1 MKYTTPVFRS
11 LLLLI
16 SLMVLGGVA
25 SAQSPDP
32 TSLTFNDT
40 DGRRV
45 TFTIFGTIVYPRQ
58 NNVVSRGYEVVYDA
72 DSRAFYLNSSFNSGI
87 VPVSLSADQP
97 DEHVLSKVE
106 RVYVR
111 AVVRTA
117 DGKLTITHRYIWR
130 GGSSKIDAVVT
141 VKNNT
146 GFPLKLNEVS
156 ILTPPRGSTPGKSS
170 NPATP
175 STPGRSS
182 NPATPSTRTTSTQF
196 ACPCMPALP
205 FDGSE
210 VDSTIVTIPP
220 DQEEYV
226 KTTASYPEEPL
237 QPDSSVD
244 VPGCEPMPGE
254 VSLSFDC

>member
-1 MKYTTPVFRS
+1 MKYTTPVFRP

-25 SAQSPDP
+25 SAQSSDP

-45 TFTIFGTIVYPRQ
+45 TFNIFGTIVYPRQ
-58 NNVVSRGYEVVYDA
+58 NNVVSRGYEVVYGD

-97 DEHVLSKVE
+97 DEHTLSSVE

-117 DGKLTITHRYIWR
+117 DDRLTITHRYIWR

-156 ILTPPRGSTPGKSS
+156 ILTPHR
-170 NPATP
+170 P

-182 NPATPSTRTTSTQF
+182 KTAAPSTQSATTLYS
-196 ACPCMPALP
+196 CPCLPALP

-210 VDSTIVTIPP
+210 VESSTVTIPP
-220 DQEEYV
+220 DMTYV

-237 QPDSSVD
+237 QPNSSVD

-254 VSLSFDC
+254 FLVASDC

>member
-1 MKYTTPVFRS
+1 MKFTTLVFRS
-11 LLLLI
+11 FLLLI
-16 SLMVLGGVA
+16 SLMALGGAA
-25 SAQSPDP
+25 SVQSPEP

-45 TFTIFGTIVYPRQ
+45 TFTIFGTIVYPKQ
-58 NNVVSRGYEVVYDA
+58 NNVVSRGYEVVYGD
-72 DSRAFYLNSSFNSGI
+72 DSRAYYLNNRFNAGI

-97 DEHVLSKVE
+97 NEHTLSSGE

-117 DGKLTITHRYIWR
+117 DGRLTITHRYIWQ

-146 GFPLKLNEVS
+146 GFPLRLNEVS
-156 ILTPPRGSTPGKSS
+156 ILTPYTRSIQGGPSK
-170 NPATP
+170 PATP
-175 STPGRSS
+175 S
-182 NPATPSTRTTSTQF
+182 AQTTQSQYS
-196 ACPCMPALP
+196 CPCLPVRP

-210 VDSTIVTIPP
+210 VDSSIVTIPP
-220 DQEEYV
+220 DMTYV
-226 KTTASYPEEPL
+226 KTTASFPPPTLET
-237 QPDSSVD
+237 DASVD

-254 VSLSFDC
+254 SQVASDC

>member
-1 MKYTTPVFRS
+1 MKFTTLVFRS
-11 LLLLI
+11 FLLLI

-25 SAQSPDP
+25 SVQSPDQ

-45 TFTIFGTIVYPRQ
+45 TFTIFGTIVYPKQ
-58 NNVVSRGYEVVYDA
+58 NNVVSRGYEVVYGA
-72 DSRAFYLNSSFNSGI
+72 DSKAYYLNSSFNSGI

-97 DEHVLSKVE
+97 DEHVLSSGE

-117 DGKLTITHRYIWR
+117 DGKLTITHRYIWQ

-146 GFPLKLNEVS
+146 GSPLRLNEVS
-156 ILTPPRGSTPGKSS
+156 ILTPYRGSIQGRTSK
-170 NPATP
+170 PATS
-175 STPGRSS
+175 STQ
-182 NPATPSTRTTSTQF
+182 ATPTQF
-196 ACPCMPALP
+196 SCPCMPVRP
-205 FDGSE
+205 FDGSTVE
-210 VDSTIVTIPP
+210 SSIITIPP
-220 DQEEYV
+220 DMQYV
-226 KTTASYPEEPL
+226 KTTASFPPPTLET
-237 QPDSSVD
+237 DSSVD

-254 VSLSFDC
+254 SQLASEC

>member
-1 MKYTTPVFRS
+1 VEKNDMKYTTPLFRS

-16 SLMVLGGVA
+16 SLIALTDVA

-58 NNVVSRGYEVVYDA
+58 NNVVSRGYEVVYDT

-97 DEHVLSKVE
+97 DEHVLSNVE

-111 AVVRTA
+111 AVVRTS

-146 GFPLKLNEVS
+146 GFSLKLNEVS
-156 ILTPPRGSTPGKSS
+156 ILTPDRR
-170 NPATP
+170 

-182 NPATPSTRTTSTQF
+182 KPAAPSTQSATAQYS
-196 ACPCMPALP
+196 CPCLPALP

-210 VDSTIVTIPP
+210 VDSSTVTIPP
-220 DQEEYV
+220 DMTYV

>member
-1 MKYTTPVFRS
+1 MKFTTLVFRS
-11 LLLLI
+11 FLLLI
-16 SLMVLGGVA
+16 SLVVLGGVA

-40 DGRRV
+40 TGRRV
-45 TFTIFGTIVYPRQ
+45 RFTNFGTIVYPKQ
-58 NNVVSRGYEVVYDA
+58 NNVVSRGYEVVYGA
-72 DSRAFYLNSSFNSGI
+72 DSRAYYLSSSFNSGI

-97 DEHVLSKVE
+97 NEHILGTDE

-111 AVVRTA
+111 AVVRTS
-117 DGKLTITHRYIWR
+117 DGRLTITHRYFWR
-130 GGSSKIDAVVT
+130 GGSSKIDSVVT

-146 GFPLKLNEVS
+146 RFPLKLNQVS
-156 ILTPPRGSTPGKSS
+156 ILTPYRPSTPSKSS

-175 STPGRSS
+175 STQ
-182 NPATPSTRTTSTQF
+182 TTSAQYS
-196 ACPCMPALP
+196 CPCLPALP

-220 DQEEYV
+220 DTTYV
-226 KTTASYPEEPL
+226 KTTASYPEGSL

-244 VPGCEPMPGE
+244 IPGCEPMPGE
-254 VSLSFDC
+254 SLVASDC